1 MEDIKLI
8 IAQNIV
14 SLRKKNELT
23 QLELAEKLNYSDK
36 AISKWER
43 AESTPDITVL
53 KAIADLF
60 GVSVDYLI
68 QSEHGEGEAPCEKRE
83 EIIAYIKRRRRIVT
97 IMSTLVVWVVATV
110 VFIILDLALS
120 GTWAHYLCFAY
131 AVPTGA
137 LVWLIFN
144 SIWDNRRKNY
154 IIISLMMWSL
164 LLAINLSILAGGINA
179 WQMYLL
185 GIPGQLIIYLWSVI
199 NKDKKSKY
207 E

>member
-68 QSEHGEGEAPCEKRE
+68 QSEHSESEAPCEKRE

-110 VFIILDLALS
+110 VFIILDLTLS
-120 GTWAHYLCFAY
+120 GTSVHCLCFAY

-164 LLAINLSILAGGINA
+164 LLAIHLSILAGGINA

-199 NKDKKSKY
+199 GKR
-207 E
+207 